1 MNRKSTLLGLLLC
14 VFVSCCWPSC
24 AAQGTDDSGKP
35 AGQESTQGQNT
46 HNKQEASSAK
56 KPQKENRALME
67 ALRKLPPYYGPRKRI
82 GVMNMDVA
90 VTATSYTAPT
100 SNGGS
105 VTTTSVQIPPP
116 TDFGMGLTEMLT
128 TALIDSKRFVV
139 LERSALQDIQSE
151 QQLGASGGVN
161 PNSAPKTGQLLGAQV
176 LIRGAVTEYSF
187 EESRVG
193 AGGVLGRALGL
204 ARRHSTAMVGIDV
217 RLYDVAT
224 GEVIDSVHAVGR
236 ATASG
241 TAIFYNKGDV
251 GLTMAA
257 VSNTPLGEAVR
268 RAIAQAVL
276 FICNRMQAVP
286 WEGRIAD
293 IEMGD
298 NNSQD
303 LYLNAGS
310 DAGLQVGDKLDILHP
325 GHAIVDPDTQT
336 VIGRTKDV
344 EVGQAHIVEVR
355 DHIAILAA
363 DSGSGFQVGDV
374 VHFISHADGSSAEGS
389 STQSK

>member
-1 MNRKSTLLGLLLC
+1 MNKKSTLLGLLLC
-14 VFVSCCWPSC
+14 LFLSCCWPC
-24 AAQGTDDSGKP
+24 RAVQTPDDSGKP
-35 AGQESTQGQNT
+35 AGAQGQNDVDS
-46 HNKQEASSAK
+46 NRESSAK
-56 KPQKENRALME
+56 KKQPKENRALME
-67 ALRKLPPYYGPRKRI
+67 ALRKLPPYYGPRKRL
-82 GVMNMDVA
+82 GVMNMDVK
-90 VTATSYTAPT
+90 VTATSYTSPT
-100 SNGGS
+100 PSGGT
-105 VTTTSVQIPPP
+105 VTTTTIQIPPP
-116 TDFGMGLTEMLT
+116 TDFGTGLTEMLT
-128 TALIDSKRFVV
+128 TALVESKRFVV
-139 LERSALQDIQSE
+139 LERSALQDIQAE

-161 PNSAPKTGQLLGAQV
+161 PTAAPKTGQLLGAQA

-187 EESRVG
+187 EESSLG

-204 ARRHSTAMVGIDV
+204 STGHSTAMVGIDV
-217 RLYDVAT
+217 RIYDVVT

-241 TAIFYNKGDV
+241 TAISYNKGDV
-251 GLTMAA
+251 GLTMDA

-293 IEMGD
+293 VEMGD
-298 NNSQD
+298 NNTQD
-303 LYLNAGS
+303 LYLNAGT

-344 EVGQAHIVEVR
+344 EAGQAHIVEVR
-355 DHIAILAA
+355 DHISILAV

-374 VHFISHADGSSAEGS
+374 VHFISHADGSSEDS
-389 STQSK
+389 KTSQSK